1 MFEWLEALPL
11 SEFIRTDIW
20 GWPVAL
26 TLHVIGTALLVGLI
40 FVIGLRF
47 LGLFELIPFSSLNRL
62 FPLVWFAFGLQVLS
76 GFLLWMTKASRYV
89 ADGAFE
95 LKVLLIV
102 VGVVLTYQFS
112 KTLQREAVSWDTAG
126 GAIASHKTRMA
137 AVLMLVWAAALIGGR
152 LTGYL
157 GSLV

>member
-1 MFEWLEALPL
+1 MFEWMEALPL

-26 TLHVIGTALLVGLI
+26 TLHVIGTAMLVGLI

-47 LGLFELIPFSSLNRL
+47 LGLFELIPYSSLTRL

-95 LKVLLIV
+95 LKVLLII

-112 KTLQREAVSWDTAG
+112 KTMQREAVSWDAAG
-126 GAIASHKTRMA
+126 AVASHKTRMA
-137 AVLMLVWAAALIGGR
+137 AALMLIWAAALIAGR

-157 GSLV
+157 GSFV

>member
-1 MFEWLEALPL
+1 MFEWMEALQL
-11 SEFIRTDIW
+11 SEFIRTDAW

-26 TLHVIGTALLVGLI
+26 TLHALGTALLVGLI
-40 FVIGLRF
+40 FVIGLRV

-76 GFLLWMTKASRYV
+76 GFLLWLTKASRYV

-102 VGVVLTYQFS
+102 LGVVLTYQFS
-112 KTLQREAVSWDTAG
+112 QTMQREAVSWDTAG
-126 GAIASHKTRMA
+126 AVSSHKARLVA
-137 AVLMLVWAAALIGGR
+137 ALMLVWAGVLIAGR

-157 GSLV
+157 GSFV

>member
-1 MFEWLEALPL
+1 MFEWLETTQL
-11 SEFIRTDIW
+11 SEFIRTDVW

-26 TLHVIGTALLVGLI
+26 TLHALGTGLLMGLI
-40 FVIGLRF
+40 FVIGLRL
-47 LGLFELIPFSSLNRL
+47 LGLFELIRFSSLTRL
-62 FPLVWFAFGLQVLS
+62 FPIVWFAFGLQVLS

-102 VGVVLTYQFS
+102 VGVVLTYQFAR
-112 KTLQREAVSWDTAG
+112 TMQREAVSWETAG
-126 GAIASHKTRMA
+126 AVSSHKLRIVA
-137 AVLMLVWAAALIGGR
+137 AMMLVWAGVLIAGR

-157 GSLV
+157 GSIL

>member
-1 MFEWLEALPL
+1 MFEWMEALPL

-26 TLHVIGTALLVGLI
+26 TLHVIGTAMLVGLI

-47 LGLFELIPFSSLNRL
+47 LGLFELIPYSSLTRL

-112 KTLQREAVSWDTAG
+112 KTMQREAVSWDTAG
-126 GAIASHKTRMA
+126 AVALHKVRMA
-137 AVLMLVWAAALIGGR
+137 AALMLIWAAALIAGR

-157 GSLV
+157 GSFV

>member
-1 MFEWLEALPL
+1 MLEWLETTQLA
-11 SEFIRTDIW
+11 EFIRTNLW
-20 GWPVAL
+20 GWPIAL
-26 TLHVIGTALLVGLI
+26 TLHALGTGLLVGLI

-47 LGLFELIPFSSLNRL
+47 FGMFELIRFSSLNRL
-62 FPLVWFAFGLQVLS
+62 FPIVWFAFGLQVLS

-102 VGVVLTYQFS
+102 VGVALTYQFS
-112 KTLQREAVSWDTAG
+112 QTMQREAVSWDTAG
-126 GAIASHKTRMA
+126 AVSSHKARFVA
-137 AVLMLVWAAALIGGR
+137 ALMLVWAGVLIAGR

-157 GSLV
+157 GSFV